1 MPAEAVE
8 RRLTAILA
16 ADIARCGHSF
26 GALILSSVVAV
37 LFAINPASSASY
49 SQCMGQAVGMSGD
62 ARQKFMNSCL
72 AGTGEKT
79 PNCVN
84 GKPCGNSC
92 IAKDKVC
99 RK

>member
-1 MPAEAVE
+1 MPAEAAE

-16 ADIARCGHSF
+16 ADIASCGHSF

-37 LFAINPASSASY
+37 LFAVNPASSANY
-49 SQCMGQAVGMSGD
+49 SQCMAQAIGMSGD
-62 ARQKFMNSCL
+62 ARQKFMSTCL
-72 AGTGEKT
+72 SGK
-79 PNCVN
+79 PNCIK